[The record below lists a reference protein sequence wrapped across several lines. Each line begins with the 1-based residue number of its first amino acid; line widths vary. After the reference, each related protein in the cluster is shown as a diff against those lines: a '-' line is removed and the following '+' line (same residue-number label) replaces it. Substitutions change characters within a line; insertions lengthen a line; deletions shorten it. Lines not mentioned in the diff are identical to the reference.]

1 MAFIRFSKE
10 FMTKKKK
17 FKSSIEPDVLEKLIK
32 VCVVPTPT
40 AENLLE
46 SWELARNADFL

>member
-10 FMTKKKK
+10 FMTLKKN
-17 FKSSIEPDVLEKLIK
+17 FKSSVEPDVLEKLIK

-40 AENLLE
+40 AENLLG
-46 SWELARNADFL
+46 SWELVRNANF